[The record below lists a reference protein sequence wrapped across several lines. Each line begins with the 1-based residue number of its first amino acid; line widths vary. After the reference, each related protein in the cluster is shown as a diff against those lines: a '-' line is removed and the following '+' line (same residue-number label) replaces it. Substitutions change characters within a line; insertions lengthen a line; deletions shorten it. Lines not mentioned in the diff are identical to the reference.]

1 MFVEVLV
8 SPLRKVIDRV
18 SPTLEDPPCR
28 EEPFDTYRAPRMDPA
43 CADPNLSSASPGQS
57 GGKVGGPKCALPRF
71 PARAET

>member
-8 SPLRKVIDRV
+8 SPLGKVIDRV

-43 CADPNLSSASPGQS
+43 CADPNLSSAGPDQS
-57 GGKVGGPKCALPRF
+57 EV
-71 PARAET
+71 TQQ